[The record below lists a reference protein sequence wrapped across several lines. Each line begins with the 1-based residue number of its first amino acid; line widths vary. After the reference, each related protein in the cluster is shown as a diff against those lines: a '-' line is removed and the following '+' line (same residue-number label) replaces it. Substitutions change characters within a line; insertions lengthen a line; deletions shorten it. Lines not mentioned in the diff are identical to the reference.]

1 MITTFCE
8 SKDQSIS
15 NTEPNTEKSKKG
27 MKELVSILKVLCRIS
42 YFPLRKI
49 GHFSSSV

>member
-1 MITTFCE
+1 MITTFCK
-8 SKDQSIS
+8 SKDQSTP
-15 NTEPNTEKSKKG
+15 NTEPKAEKSEKG
-27 MKELVSILKVLCRIS
+27 MKELVSILKVLCSIS